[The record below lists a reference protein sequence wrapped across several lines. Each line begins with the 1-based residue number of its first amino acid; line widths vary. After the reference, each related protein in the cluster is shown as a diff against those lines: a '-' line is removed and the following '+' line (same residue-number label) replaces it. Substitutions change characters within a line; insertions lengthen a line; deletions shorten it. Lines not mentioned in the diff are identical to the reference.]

1 MAKQVGNE
9 RAVEPTDPSTPK
21 TVDELIE
28 SGWSHYSKK
37 EYYRAEADFQKA
49 LENQPENADTL
60 YALGMAQQASGR
72 TQEAIRTFE
81 KVIQLLEKKKVEDP
95 VRSLMLTR
103 LSHGHINR
111 MKTGSWDLDK

>member
-1 MAKQVGNE
+1 MAKQAGEN
-9 RAVEPTDPSTPK
+9 RADEPIEPSTPK
-21 TVDELIE
+21 AADELIA
-28 SGWSHYSKK
+28 SGWHHYSNK

-49 LENQPENADTL
+49 LENQPENADTM

-81 KVIQLLEKKKVEDP
+81 KVIELLEQRKAEDP

-111 MKTGSWDLDK
+111 MKTGDWDLNK